1 MVPRCLQGKNK
12 ETNLL
17 TLCSVCHGKI
27 HLVHTKLGHRGLTRQ
42 ALQRKR
48 ERGERIGGRPAYGY
62 HVIDGA
68 MVEHPE
74 ELAAIARMKA
84 LKTKG
89 YSEREI
95 VQALQDEGIRTR
107 KGTWF
112 VRNQVVRI
120 LKAI

>member
-1 MVPRCLQGKNK
+1 
-12 ETNLL
+12 
-17 TLCSVCHGKI
+17 
-27 HLVHTKLGHRGLTRQ
+27 
-42 ALQRKR
+42 
-48 ERGERIGGRPAYGY
+48 
-62 HVIDGA
+62 